1 MRNTKKKAPVKKT
14 SATKPTT
21 KRMTTKKCVNTQKKP
36 VTKKNTFS
44 QKDDVKAK
52 EFRYNKA
59 RGGHPAYI
67 VKVVKKPQPKKA
79 KFVGLTEHD
88 TTFGVKNVLLDE
100 NPNPKLKG
108 QKAYARPKVDEVI
121 LTKKTFGKKLEGW
134 EFAISDKEKIRI
146 IIENDSNKKKK

>member
-1 MRNTKKKAPVKKT
+1 MKNTKKKAPVKKT

-21 KRMTTKKCVNTQKKP
+21 KSVTKKKCVNTQKKP
-36 VTKKNTFS
+36 VTKGKTSS
-44 QKDDVKAK
+44 QKDDIKVK